1 MLGVLCLNGKGCK
14 KNNCFVK
21 VIPEQF
27 FFQGLWNYC
36 QMNLIFFLAPPSS
49 SLWVIY
55 GKKRP
60 RVESVGQWSEGK
72 SGKKRQSLFVALGT
86 ISITILCS
94 IMALYTIITRLLLL
108 QNHWETTFYYII
120 SQILNIFHLY
130 RVPVPKCRVS
140 CLERPWSSSGSS
152 GGTVTIFIVIL
163 DSSTTSLFPLFFFRI
178 SFPTSI
184 RTFYWSPLP
193 PA

>member
-1 MLGVLCLNGKGCK
+1 
-14 KNNCFVK
+14 
-21 VIPEQF
+21 
-27 FFQGLWNYC
+27 
-36 QMNLIFFLAPPSS
+36 MNLIFFLAPPSS

-60 RVESVGQWSEGK
+60 RVESVGQWREGK

-130 RVPVPKCRVS
+130 RVPVPECRVS

>member
-1 MLGVLCLNGKGCK
+1 
-14 KNNCFVK
+14 
-21 VIPEQF
+21 
-27 FFQGLWNYC
+27 
-36 QMNLIFFLAPPSS
+36 MNLIFFLAPPSS

-94 IMALYTIITRLLLL
+94 IMVLYTIIAQLLLL
-108 QNHWETTFYYII
+108 QNHWETTLYYII
-120 SQILNIFHLY
+120 SQILNIFKLY
-130 RVPVPKCRVS
+130 NYSACSQVQSILSWATVVQQRQLRGHRDNLYS
-140 CLERPWSSSGSS
+140 YTGLEHYF
-152 GGTVTIFIVIL
+152 TF
-163 DSSTTSLFPLFFFRI
+163 STFFFRI
-178 SFPTSI
+178 SFQTSI

>member
-1 MLGVLCLNGKGCK
+1 MERDIKEQLLYKSDPRTAFFKACETI
-14 KNNCFVK
+14 VK
-21 VIPEQF
+21 WI
-27 FFQGLWNYC
+27 W
-36 QMNLIFFLAPPSS
+36 FFLAPPSS

-94 IMALYTIITRLLLL
+94 IMVLYTIIAQLLLL
-108 QNHWETTFYYII
+108 QNHWETTLYYII